1 MNCLIDYKEEENIN
15 VNISQLKDDS
25 IYEMKKDS
33 LSEALKA
40 TKSKFIDFCKI
51 NYNKKNSNIMENI
64 KNKNIH
70 TQYIF
75 KKKNLNKL
83 DGIINDEDTI
93 EELCKNIRNKKC
105 NKSIDNNLEKTKD
118 TDNKNLKD
126 LDNKTDKNDYFDIAM
141 NNYSIIDTKTSDNEK
156 IENIGEFIQIKN
168 NNNNNQDLFNQ
179 NTNLNLLCK
188 KRNND
193 CSYIKEDANNLLNEI
208 QNLYNNYNKGKKDQ
222 QSGEYKFYEE
232 IIGFY
237 SKNLTII
244 ENSAV
249 ICIVYIEKK
258 VIAEI
263 YLIKEKIFV
272 KDKDDIIDILSKIKQ
287 NIQNKLK

>member
-1 MNCLIDYKEEENIN
+1 M
-15 VNISQLKDDS
+15 
-25 IYEMKKDS
+25 
-33 LSEALKA
+33 
-40 TKSKFIDFCKI
+40 
-51 NYNKKNSNIMENI
+51 
-64 KNKNIH
+64 
-70 TQYIF
+70 
-75 KKKNLNKL
+75 
-83 DGIINDEDTI
+83 
-93 EELCKNIRNKKC
+93 
-105 NKSIDNNLEKTKD
+105 
-118 TDNKNLKD
+118 KD
-126 LDNKTDKNDYFDIAM
+126 LYNKTDKNEYFDITM

-193 CSYIKEDANNLLNEI
+193 CSNIKEDEIYLINEI
-208 QNLYNNYNKGKKDQ
+208 QNLYNNYNKGKKAQ
-222 QSGEYKFYEE
+222 QSGEYKIHEE

-249 ICIVYIEKK
+249 ICIIYIEKK
-258 VIAEI
+258 VIDEI

-272 KDKDDIIDILSKIKQ
+272 KDKDDIIDILSKVKQ
-287 NIQNKLK
+287 NIQKKLK

>member
-1 MNCLIDYKEEENIN
+1 MNCLIDYHEEENIN
-15 VNISQLKDDS
+15 DNIFQLKNDFN
-25 IYEMKKDS
+25 YEIKKDS
-33 LSEALKA
+33 FNEALRA
-40 TKSKFIDFCKI
+40 TKSKFIDFCNI
-51 NYNKKNSNIMENI
+51 NYNKKYSNIMENI

-75 KKKNLNKL
+75 KKNNLNKV
-83 DGIINDEDTI
+83 DGIINDEDI
-93 EELCKNIRNKKC
+93 IDELCKNIRNKKC

-126 LDNKTDKNDYFDIAM
+126 LYNKTDKNEYFDITM

-193 CSYIKEDANNLLNEI
+193 CSNIKEDEIYLINEI
-208 QNLYNNYNKGKKDQ
+208 QNLYNNYNKGKKAQ
-222 QSGEYKFYEE
+222 QSGEYKIHEE

-272 KDKDDIIDILSKIKQ
+272 KDKDDIIDILSKVKQ
-287 NIQNKLK
+287 NIKKKLK

>member
-40 TKSKFIDFCKI
+40 TKSKFIEFCKI

-118 TDNKNLKD
+118 TDKKNLKD
-126 LDNKTDKNDYFDIAM
+126 LDNKTDKNDYFDITL
-141 NNYSIIDTKTSDNEK
+141 NNYSFIDTKTSNNER
-156 IENIGEFIQIKN
+156 IENIGEFIQVKN
-168 NNNNNQDLFNQ
+168 NNNNNQGLLNQ
-179 NTNLNLLCK
+179 NTNQSLLCK

-193 CSYIKEDANNLLNEI
+193 YIYINEDANNLLNEI

-249 ICIVYIEKK
+249 ICIIYIEKK